1 MRLTMLPLA
10 VLLALGAPQ
19 SGCVSAAPAIAAGA
33 TAASAGVSIL
43 SYGKYASYEM
53 VRFDDAVDATRRAAD
68 ALHLQLR
75 HEIPDHRNR
84 WIRLIYRD
92 DLGQDLNVKIER
104 RSETVSG
111 ILVDVGRFGRA
122 GMGALLQQQILD
134 ELAEA
139 GAYLETWS
147 RTNPRAGGAG
157 AGTQ

>member
-1 MRLTMLPLA
+1 MILPLT
-10 VLLALGAPQ
+10 VLLALGASQ
-19 SGCVSAAPAIAAGA
+19 SGCVSAAPALAAGA

-43 SYGKYASYEM
+43 TYGKYASYEM
-53 VRFDDAVDATRRAAD
+53 VRFDDAVAATRRAAD
-68 ALHLQLR
+68 ALHLKLR
-75 HEIPDHRNR
+75 KEIPDRKDR

-111 ILVDVGRFGRA
+111 ILIDVGRFGRA